1 MQDIKEQKVIDNKE
15 EINNDVDK
23 IITDEKK
30 ISDAATNIDEKGR
43 KLSLIAKEKL
53 LEAGVQFGHKT
64 QRWNPAMK
72 PFIHG
77 EKNGTHIINLN
88 KVNASLNVSYNAIN
102 KIAAR
107 GGKILFVGTNKHSK
121 KTIKEN
127 ALRVKTY
134 YVNERWLGGTLTN
147 FKTIQNSVRHLRYL
161 EKLAK
166 DNFTGYTKKEAVKL
180 QKELDKAEAMLG
192 GIKYMRRL
200 PDAIF
205 VTSVSDERIVI
216 KEADKLGIPVIGIV
230 DTNCNPRDVK
240 IPIFANDDANKSIS
254 LITTLIADAIADAK
268 GEERKA
274 AFLDKDQVEFIGLE
288 KSTFRKTNFKNANF
302 NQDSNNNRN
311 FKKDYKRDSG
321 FKKDFRRENS
331 SNTSTV
337 NNSTNSTN
345 TNNYSNSNY
354 SNNFKRN
361 PARKVSNPTNSTRNS
376 N

>member
-1 MQDIKEQKVIDNKE
+1 MTKEQEI
-15 EINNDVDK
+15 INNSK
-23 IITDEKK
+23 INDAKETDEILNTNLTSINNNTDEQRKK
-30 ISDAATNIDEKGR
+30 
-43 KLSLIAKEKL
+43 LPLIAKEKL

-88 KVNASLNVSYNAIN
+88 KVNASLNVAYTAIN
-102 KIAAR
+102 KIAAK

-121 KTIKEN
+121 KTVKEN

-134 YVNERWLGGTLTN
+134 YVNERWLGGILTN

-166 DNFTGYTKKEAVKL
+166 DEFAGYTKKEAVKL
-180 QKELDKAEAMLG
+180 QKELDKSEAMLG

-205 VTSVSDERIVI
+205 VTSVSDEKIVI
-216 KEADKLGIPVIGIV
+216 QEADKLGIPVIGIV

-254 LITTLIADAIADAK
+254 LITTIIADAIADVK

-274 AFLDKDQVEFIGLE
+274 AFLDKDQVEFVGLE
-288 KSTFRKTNFKNANF
+288 KSVFRKTNFRNANY
-302 NQDSNNNRN
+302 NQEGNNYNN
-311 FKKDYKRDSG
+311 KY
-321 FKKDFRRENS
+321 FKKDFRKD
-331 SNTSTV
+331 
-337 NNSTNSTN
+337 
-345 TNNYSNSNY
+345 NNYNSNFKRDP
-354 SNNFKRN
+354 NNFKRDTSSRDTSSKN
-361 PARKVSNPTNSTRNS
+361 VSKNS

>member
-1 MQDIKEQKVIDNKE
+1 MQDIKEQKVTDNKE

-23 IITDEKK
+23 IIADEKK
-30 ISDAATNIDEKGR
+30 ISDATTNIDEKGR
-43 KLSLIAKEKL
+43 KLPLIAKEKL

-205 VTSVSDERIVI
+205 LTSVSDERIVI

-288 KSTFRKTNFKNANF
+288 KSTFRKTNFKNASF

-321 FKKDFRRENS
+321 FKKDFRRENG